1 MLSEAARLAAL
12 AGVGAKV
19 FAQSGVVRPYSP
31 RAALALARAVAA
43 NGVGP
48 AAGFA
53 SLAIREPHRVGLID
67 ELGSLT
73 NLEIHRRSNALAR
86 GLRVLGVAPGDR
98 VAVMCANH
106 RGFVEATAAIA
117 KLGAHA
123 LFLNP
128 SFSLPQVGDLVRR
141 EAPSV
146 VIHDEAYAEAVPEL
160 PGQVRVLA
168 WVDAGTGSGIPT
180 LEDLISEH
188 SDGDLRAPDVR
199 SQIIILT
206 SGTTG
211 APKEAARE
219 VAGLD
224 AAVGLLERIPYR
236 FGWRTYV
243 AAPLFHTWGF
253 AHLAL
258 GMLLGSTLVLRRGFD
273 PEAVLG
279 ALRDEQCEAM
289 AVVPVML
296 QRLLALPADRL
307 AAYDLP
313 KLAVVASSG
322 SALPGDLALQWM
334 DRFGDHLYNVY
345 GSTEVGYASIAT
357 PADLRSAPTSAGR
370 PPRGTTVRILDSADR
385 EVAPGAS
392 GTIFVGSSL
401 LFAGYTDGKQK
412 RIVDGLMSTGDVG
425 RLDASGLLFVEGRD
439 DDMIVSG
446 GENVFPSEVADC
458 LARHPGVADVA
469 VVGVLD
475 DEFGQRLRAYVVRA
489 PDAGGSGPDEA
500 ELKEWVRGQ
509 LARFKV
515 PREVRFVG
523 SLPRNATGKLVKG
536 ELPGVG

>member
-1 MLSEAARLAAL
+1 MFAQATRLAVL

-31 RAALALARAVAA
+31 RAAVALARSVAA
-43 NGVGP
+43 HGIGP

-86 GLRVLGVAPGDR
+86 GLRASGVGPGDR

-106 RGFVEATAAIA
+106 RGFVEATSAIA

-123 LFLNP
+123 LFLNT
-128 SFSLPQVGDLVRR
+128 SFSLPQVRDLLRR
-141 EAPSV
+141 EAPSL
-146 VIHDEAYAEAVPEL
+146 VIHDVTYADAVPDL
-160 PGQVRVLA
+160 PGQVKVLG
-168 WVDAGTGSGIPT
+168 WVDAGVVPATSTIEG
-180 LEDLISEH
+180 LISAH
-188 SDGDLRAPDVR
+188 SDADLRAPDVR
-199 SQIIILT
+199 SKIIILT

-211 APKEAARE
+211 APKGAARD
-219 VAGLD
+219 VAGMD

-236 FGWRTYV
+236 FGQRTFV
-243 AAPLFHTWGF
+243 APPLFHAWGF

-273 PEAVLG
+273 PEAVLA
-279 ALRDEQCEAM
+279 ALRDERCEAL

-296 QRLLALPADRL
+296 QRLLALPPDRL

-313 KLAVVASSG
+313 GLRLVAASG
-322 SALPGDLALQWM
+322 SALPGDLARQWM

-357 PADLRSAPTSAGR
+357 PAELRRAPTCAGR
-370 PPRGTTVRILDSADR
+370 PPRGTTVRLLDSADR
-385 EVAPGAS
+385 EVERGDS
-392 GTIFVGSSL
+392 GRIFVGGSL

-412 RIVDGLMSTGDVG
+412 QVVDGLMSTGDVG
-425 RLDASGLLFVEGRD
+425 RFDTSGLLYVEGRD
-439 DDMIVSG
+439 DEMIVSG
-446 GENVFPSEVADC
+446 GENVFPSEVEDC
-458 LARHPGVADVA
+458 LARHPGVSEAA
-469 VVGVLD
+469 VVGVPD
-475 DEFGQRLRAYVVRA
+475 REFGQRLLAYVVRA
-489 PDAGGSGPDEA
+489 EATGGGEPDDAV
-500 ELKEWVRGQ
+500 LKEWVRTQ

-515 PREVRFVG
+515 PREVLFVAE
-523 SLPRNATGKLVKG
+523 LPRNATGKVVKG
-536 ELPGVG
+536 DLPGAG